1 MYVVQ
6 EATKMRERKKIRFGC
21 SGSQISFGVFSQK
34 FIIHTHLFNP
44 SHHTHPLLF
53 FYLIEVKAAAEK
65 LGYTKK
71 IWDADK
77 EPDACDEYWK
87 DLTAEQQA
95 AAKVLGY
102 TAATWDAED

>member
-1 MYVVQ
+1 MYH
-6 EATKMRERKKIRFGC
+6 
-21 SGSQISFGVFSQK
+21 FS
-34 FIIHTHLFNP
+34 
-44 SHHTHPLLF
+44 
-53 FYLIEVKAAAEK
+53 LIEVKAAAEK

-71 IWDADK
+71 IWDSDG
-77 EPDACDEYWK
+77 EPDECDEYWK